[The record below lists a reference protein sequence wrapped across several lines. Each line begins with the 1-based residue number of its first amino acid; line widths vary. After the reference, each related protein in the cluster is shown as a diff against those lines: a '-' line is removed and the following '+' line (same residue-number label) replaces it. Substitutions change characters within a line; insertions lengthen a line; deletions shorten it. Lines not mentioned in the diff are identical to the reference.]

1 MDYISLGY
9 LGILIATFLAATIL
23 PAPSEIIIVAAFQ
36 AELTVPYVIIIATI
50 GNSLGSFTNYYIG
63 RFGVK
68 LFNSKNKIFKEKRK
82 QYWIKKSDKYGYW
95 LGILAWLPIV
105 GDPLIIL
112 LGTLKVKYKPLF
124 ITITAGK
131 LIRYL
136 IITWIYFLT

>member
-23 PAPSEIIIVAAFQ
+23 PAPSEIIIIVAFQ

-68 LFNSKNKIFKEKRK
+68 LLNSKNKIFKEKRK